1 MNKNTRHIKKS
12 GTIGQSGKTKKMKQK
27 DRGVSESNNQKPIQ
41 AAQNHST
48 IKWSLKKKPVV
59 PADSSTPSASLGQAL
74 QRNPSK
80 LLRIALI
87 IALYLLAFIIL
98 DLVTKQYEEFPGIVA
113 WYPPAGL
120 TYALLLVFGMRFV
133 PGVTIALFTSSL
145 FVYRMPQPAYL
156 LFLWALIISLIYGA
170 VAAFLRR
177 VVHFDWQLRKVRDV
191 NWFVIMTLLA
201 SALLAVLS
209 VMSSALTSNMAQSE
223 ILKAILD
230 WWIGET
236 IGVLTVT
243 PFVLVYVM
251 PGLKRLLEGQPVRSP
266 AHKAFPRPTL
276 AVIGQTLSLVF
287 TLFWVFSG
295 RVPGG
300 FQPLYLITLPLI
312 WIALDHGFKGVTA
325 GIVAMNFGVMFSLW
339 LFHSN
344 LANLGELQLL
354 MIVNCIVGLF
364 MGAAVTERIQ
374 AEQVIQ
380 ASEKKF
386 RQLFDNSPLGQSM
399 TEINGS
405 VSVNNTLCK
414 MLGYTKAELSNKKWQ
429 EITPIED
436 IQDTEKNMQV
446 LLEGKKES
454 VRYEKRFIHKNGSRV
469 WVEINSFLNRDAQ
482 GNPTYFITTINNIS
496 ERKKAEEKFRE
507 ENELKNTI
515 TNTSPVGITMVDRD
529 GVIRFANPQA
539 EKILGLTK
547 AKLAR
552 LHYNAPQFR
561 ISAINGDPFPDDQ
574 LPFTRVR
581 STLKLVHDVQHAI
594 VLKNK
599 KRILLSVNA
608 APLFDENGLF
618 NGMVSSIEDIT
629 NRNKAEQEILRLN
642 QELEQRV
649 KDRTTKLEAAN
660 TELDAFAYSVSHDLR
675 APLRAMEGF
684 SEALK
689 TGYPEKLDEQGQHY
703 LTRIQEAS
711 LEMGQL
717 IEALLSLSRV
727 TRNELKSESI
737 DLSLMAREIADEM
750 KKENPKRKVEVEI
763 SKGMEVQGDARLI
776 KIAMEN
782 LVNNAFKFTSM
793 RDQAHIAIG
802 IKKEAGETAFFVRD
816 DGVGFDMEYASK
828 LFVPFQRLHAKEK
841 FTGSGIGLATV
852 KRIVTRHGGRIWAEA
867 GVDQGA
873 TFYFTIGG
881 K

>member
-405 VSVNNTLCK
+405 VSVNNTFCE

-429 EITPIED
+429 EMTPVED
-436 IQDTEKNMQV
+436 IPDTVKHMQV
-446 LLEGKKES
+446 LLDGKKES
-454 VRYEKRFIHKNGSRV
+454 VQYEKRFIHKNESMV
-469 WVEINSFLNRDAQ
+469 WAEINSFLNRDAQ

-496 ERKKAEEKFRE
+496 ERKKSEEK
-507 ENELKNTI
+507 
-515 TNTSPVGITMVDRD
+515 
-529 GVIRFANPQA
+529 
-539 EKILGLTK
+539 
-547 AKLAR
+547 
-552 LHYNAPQFR
+552 
-561 ISAINGDPFPDDQ
+561 INQ
-574 LPFTRVR
+574 L
-581 STLKLVHDVQHAI
+581 
-594 VLKNK
+594 
-599 KRILLSVNA
+599 
-608 APLFDENGLF
+608 
-618 NGMVSSIEDIT
+618 
-629 NRNKAEQEILRLN
+629 NR
-642 QELEQRV
+642 ELEQRV

-660 TELDAFAYSVSHDLR
+660 QELDAFAYSVSHDLR
-675 APLRAMEGF
+675 APLRSMEGF

-689 TGYPEKLDEQGQHY
+689 IGYPEKLDEQGQHY

-727 TRNELKSESI
+727 TRDELKSESI
-737 DLSLMAREIADEM
+737 DLSMVAQEIADEM
-750 KKENPKRKVEVEI
+750 KKQNPKRKVEIEI
-763 SKGMEVQGDARLI
+763 SKNMAVQGDAHLI
-776 KIAMEN
+776 KIVMEN
-782 LVNNAFKFTSM
+782 LVNNAWKFTSM
-793 RDQAHIAIG
+793 RDQAHIVIG
-802 IKKEAGETAFFVRD
+802 MKKEAGEKVYFVRD
-816 DGVGFDMEYASK
+816 DGVGFDMAYASK

>member
-1 MNKNTRHIKKS
+1 
-12 GTIGQSGKTKKMKQK
+12 
-27 DRGVSESNNQKPIQ
+27 
-41 AAQNHST
+41 
-48 IKWSLKKKPVV
+48 
-59 PADSSTPSASLGQAL
+59 
-74 QRNPSK
+74 
-80 LLRIALI
+80 
-87 IALYLLAFIIL
+87 
-98 DLVTKQYEEFPGIVA
+98 
-113 WYPPAGL
+113 
-120 TYALLLVFGMRFV
+120 
-133 PGVTIALFTSSL
+133 
-145 FVYRMPQPAYL
+145 
-156 LFLWALIISLIYGA
+156 
-170 VAAFLRR
+170 
-177 VVHFDWQLRKVRDV
+177 V

-405 VSVNNTLCK
+405 VSVNNTFCE

-429 EITPIED
+429 EMTPVED
-436 IQDTEKNMQV
+436 IPDTVKHMQV
-446 LLEGKKES
+446 LLDGKKES
-454 VRYEKRFIHKNGSRV
+454 VRYEKRFIHKNESMV
-469 WVEINSFLNRDAQ
+469 WAEINSFLNRDAQ

-496 ERKKAEEKFRE
+496 ERKKSEEK
-507 ENELKNTI
+507 
-515 TNTSPVGITMVDRD
+515 
-529 GVIRFANPQA
+529 
-539 EKILGLTK
+539 
-547 AKLAR
+547 
-552 LHYNAPQFR
+552 
-561 ISAINGDPFPDDQ
+561 INQ
-574 LPFTRVR
+574 L
-581 STLKLVHDVQHAI
+581 
-594 VLKNK
+594 
-599 KRILLSVNA
+599 
-608 APLFDENGLF
+608 
-618 NGMVSSIEDIT
+618 
-629 NRNKAEQEILRLN
+629 NR
-642 QELEQRV
+642 ELEQRV

-660 TELDAFAYSVSHDLR
+660 QELDAFAYSVSHDLR
-675 APLRAMEGF
+675 APLRSMEGF

-689 TGYPEKLDEQGQHY
+689 IGYPEKLDEQGQHY

-727 TRNELKSESI
+727 TRDELKSESI
-737 DLSLMAREIADEM
+737 DLSMVAQEIADEM
-750 KKENPKRKVEVEI
+750 KKQNPKRKVEIEI
-763 SKGMEVQGDARLI
+763 SKNMAVQGDAHLI
-776 KIAMEN
+776 KIVMEN
-782 LVNNAFKFTSM
+782 LVNNAWKFTSM
-793 RDQAHIAIG
+793 RDQAHIVIG
-802 IKKEAGETAFFVRD
+802 MKKEAGEKVYFVRD
-816 DGVGFDMEYASK
+816 DGVGFDMAYASK